1 MTLNLQYQIVNF
13 VDVTLNLE
21 NSTYHPCQTDNN
33 KIIYVNTES
42 NHPPSMIKQLP
53 KSREL
58 RLSQLLAN
66 KEIFKNSVMPY
77 NEQLIK
83 AGYKH

>member
-1 MTLNLQYQIVNF
+1 MQTPKQIHG
-13 VDVTLNLE
+13 
-21 NSTYHPCQTDNN
+21 NSTYHPYLTDNN

-42 NHPPSMIKQLP
+42 NHPPPIIKQLP

-66 KEIFKNSVMPY
+66 KEIFKNSVMPH
-77 NEQLIK
+77 NEELIK
-83 AGYKH
+83 VGYKHRM